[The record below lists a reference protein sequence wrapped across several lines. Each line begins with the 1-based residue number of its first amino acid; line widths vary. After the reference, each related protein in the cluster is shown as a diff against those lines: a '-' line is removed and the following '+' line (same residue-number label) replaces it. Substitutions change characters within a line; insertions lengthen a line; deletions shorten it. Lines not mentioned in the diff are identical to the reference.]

1 MTAIKYTLPKNTDE
15 LTATQD
21 KAIKAANSARKLIQQ
36 ALVATVHHLAT
47 NHDVRV
53 ARRLVDGLSETVRGK
68 ALVAWLVKYGH
79 LTIDKVEVEVE
90 GKTHKVETF
99 DGIKGDAEGHNQL
112 IRSTWEEAK
121 TTMWWEAMKAESAY
135 KGFDLNEYLKAGI
148 KQLQN
153 AQKKVAEGKA
163 DASTVSTEVNDATIR
178 AIIAFAKFDVILP
191 AANVEA
197 GEEVAAA

>member
-1 MTAIKYTLPKNTDE
+1 MTAIKYNLPKTTEE
-15 LTATQD
+15 LNKTQD

-79 LTIDKVEVEVE
+79 LTIGKVDLEVE
-90 GKTHKVETF
+90 GKTIKVETF
-99 DGIKGDAEGHNQL
+99 DGIKGDADAHNQL
-112 IRSTWEEAK
+112 IRDSWEEAK
-121 TTMWWEAMKAESAY
+121 ATMWWTAIKADNAY

-148 KQLQN
+148 AQLQK
-153 AQKKVAEGKA
+153 AQKKVEEGKA
-163 DASTVSTEVNDATIR
+163 DPSTVSTEVNDVVIK
-178 AIIAFAKFDVILP
+178 AIIAFAKFDVI
-191 AANVEA
+191 
-197 GEEVAAA
+197 GEVANPDEVQAEAA